1 MLSVGDV
8 PGAAKVTL
16 SPASLCYSPGRG
28 AVIAYTTIDSEQ
40 GGVVS
45 RESSGRVRAGQDHVA
60 ERACLLAGS
69 IGAPA
74 GLGRFFRAFDRML
87 PIAFIVVVP
96 ISPNAVPLLCDYL
109 SRFTKMR
116 VLPALTGH
124 ILHHG
129 EVIVVPSDRLL
140 IVDENNHIT
149 LVTPDADLTN
159 PIDLTMKAFSRHF
172 RANLGAI
179 IFSGI
184 GEDGLQGCQS
194 IVDNG
199 GEVWTQAA
207 ESCHFASMPRYV
219 SEACEVRYS
228 GTPEQLASR
237 LQGEFAA
244 WSQHYRDV
252 SSTSGAK

>member
-1 MLSVGDV
+1 M
-8 PGAAKVTL
+8 
-16 SPASLCYSPGRG
+16 
-28 AVIAYTTIDSEQ
+28 
-40 GGVVS
+40 
-45 RESSGRVRAGQDHVA
+45 
-60 ERACLLAGS
+60 
-69 IGAPA
+69 GAPA
-74 GLGRFFRAFDRML
+74 GLGRFFQAFDRLL
-87 PIAFIVVVP
+87 PVAFVIVVP

-124 ILHHG
+124 ILRHG

-140 IVDENNHIT
+140 IIDENNQIT

-194 IVDNG
+194 IVENG

-219 SEACEVRYS
+219 SETCQVRYS
-228 GTPEQLASR
+228 GTPEQLARR
-237 LQGEFAA
+237 LQGEFTART
-244 WSQHYRDV
+244 QHFRDI
-252 SSTSGAK
+252 SRTTGA